1 MKQKNKKITK
11 MVLISLI
18 IYSSFILLFVFLVQI
33 LLLDNFYEAYKKRQ
47 LESIEKEIIA
57 SKDIN
62 RKSLE
67 KLAFDKRV
75 CISVYSN
82 GKNETISNI
91 YNRGCIIGD
100 KKTGEEYIE
109 KFILSNKKEDSIIVY
124 GKKFSNKTL
133 VKAIKYSDNIFIFIN
148 SSLQPLDSSIKILKG
163 QFGYIV
169 VVSLLVSILIGYIIS
184 KRITNPITKLSD
196 SAQKIANG
204 NYDASFDVNTN
215 LKEIKELASTL
226 TLAKSELSKIESLKN
241 DLMANVGHDLKT
253 PLTMIKAYA
262 EMTRDFKN
270 LPLNK
275 RSENMDIIIEETDRL
290 NNLVEDILDLSKI
303 QSNAYKLKIEKVNLD
318 EIIKNIIKRYYILID
333 NEGYEFIYNNNEPII
348 VKADKKR
355 IEQVIY
361 NLINNAIN
369 YTGKDKRVYID
380 IKKEKKKVIVEIRDT
395 GKGIDEND
403 IKYIWN
409 RYYYNE
415 KKHKRNAIGTG
426 LGLSIVKTILESH
439 NYKYGVSSIK
449 GKGST
454 FFFEIDN

>member
-1 MKQKNKKITK
+1 ME
-11 MVLISLI
+11 
-18 IYSSFILLFVFLVQI
+18 LLFI
-33 LLLDNFYEAYKKRQ
+33 
-47 LESIEKEIIA
+47 
-57 SKDIN
+57 
-62 RKSLE
+62 
-67 KLAFDKRV
+67 
-75 CISVYSN
+75 CI
-82 GKNETISNI
+82 
-91 YNRGCIIGD
+91 
-100 KKTGEEYIE
+100 
-109 KFILSNKKEDSIIVY
+109 
-124 GKKFSNKTL
+124 
-133 VKAIKYSDNIFIFIN
+133 
-148 SSLQPLDSSIKILKG
+148 
-163 QFGYIV
+163 
-169 VVSLLVSILIGYIIS
+169 
-184 KRITNPITKLSD
+184 
-196 SAQKIANG
+196 
-204 NYDASFDVNTN
+204 
-215 LKEIKELASTL
+215 
-226 TLAKSELSKIESLKN
+226 
-241 DLMANVGHDLKT
+241 
-253 PLTMIKAYA
+253 
-262 EMTRDFKN
+262 
-270 LPLNK
+270 
-275 RSENMDIIIEETDRL
+275 
-290 NNLVEDILDLSKI
+290 
-303 QSNAYKLKIEKVNLD
+303 LKIEKVNLD

-333 NEGYEFIYNNNEPII
+333 NKGYEFIYNNNEPII